1 MALPLRCPKRTHSHQ
16 RSDQKRRVFRDLSIL
31 GKGALCASHSPFFT
45 SHKGTS
51 QKSAEFAPANLPFQ
65 IQANTLRT
73 GECSLRISLF
83 FPLFPASLPQVPLS
97 LVPCATTCAVLA
109 EPQGSS
115 RKGRNVARGGLG
127 LGGGLGKEQELHV
140 DLYLVWG
147 RSRGS
152 VWVCT
157 WFGEGRCPAV
167 VVELQRSWQD
177 LVCCYGAPAV

>member
-115 RKGRNVARGGLG
+115 RKGRAVAGQAGSRSYPRQGTDPGEKTAKDEERQKEACSQQLCREMQRNTGRKRYGKSQDKAGL
-127 LGGGLGKEQELHV
+127 LI
-140 DLYLVWG
+140 
-147 RSRGS
+147 
-152 VWVCT
+152 
-157 WFGEGRCPAV
+157 
-167 VVELQRSWQD
+167 
-177 LVCCYGAPAV
+177 